1 MQELREFIDA
11 VSKYQNVKEF
21 NPMNPDF
28 IKELANWDEG
38 NKNYLGTYGN
48 NLIFAGNV
56 IGTKE
61 DLENV
66 KQTVK
71 VVVEKNNKKLL
82 ELEQELINISKRMSK
97 LEKQE
102 KISIS
107 NFDKERVDKEKIQI
121 SQEVKSIIS
130 KFEEYNDVFSI
141 IKNYSNN
148 HLINKP
154 SNKNKAKIVH

>member
-1 MQELREFIDA
+1 MKNTENTMQEFIDA
-11 VSKYQNVKEF
+11 VKKYQNVKEF

-28 IKELANWDEG
+28 IKELTNWDED

-56 IGTKE
+56 IGTKA

-66 KQTVK
+66 KHTAQ
-71 VVVEKNNKKLL
+71 VVVEKNKKKLL

-97 LEKQE
+97 IEMREKMG
-102 KISIS
+102 SVL
-107 NFDKERVDKEKIQI
+107 NFDKEKRQV
-121 SQEVKSIIS
+121 SQEVKSIMS
-130 KFEEYNDVFSI
+130 KFEKYNDVFSI

-148 HLINKP
+148 HIINKP
-154 SNKNKAKIVH
+154 NNKNKVKIVH

>member
-11 VSKYQNVKEF
+11 VKKYQNIKEF

-66 KQTVK
+66 KQTAK
-71 VVVEKNNKKLL
+71 VVVEKNNK
-82 ELEQELINISKRMSK
+82 NCWNWSKN
-97 LEKQE
+97 L
-102 KISIS
+102 SIFQS
-107 NFDKERVDKEKIQI
+107 G
-121 SQEVKSIIS
+121 
-130 KFEEYNDVFSI
+130 
-141 IKNYSNN
+141 
-148 HLINKP
+148 
-154 SNKNKAKIVH
+154 